1 MGRKAS
7 FNFSMSSRSP
17 EEQAAI
23 KAKLAAINSKFSGK
37 VSTTENVNRQINVK
51 LGLGTSSASAS
62 NRESSEYFKDG
73 SPKRDMM
80 SPRRDNTPGSNQ
92 NTSDR
97 MAKRQDAQHA
107 LNAKR
112 SSDARGKDPAT
123 QVSAQSPLQAEIQRK
138 TAAVSGARTTSEAIE
153 RVNATSRPVSSSSL
167 AALGSPVGD
176 VGTKSVGPI
185 DAAAKERER
194 AANETRIND
203 ALSEKVRLK
212 AERRAEAAFDR
223 ARATNDPSELAAA
236 HKELRAAAKELGVT
250 TTYLQEKIEK
260 SKSRKASSG
269 GGGGDQPRV
278 PAGSPDGGQW
288 TK

>member
-92 NTSDR
+92 NTSGV
-97 MAKRQDAQHA
+97 MAKKQDATHIMN
-107 LNAKR
+107 LKR
-112 SSDARGKDPAT
+112 SSDTRASQPAT
-123 QVSAQSPLQAEIQRK
+123 TQSAGSIDSAAKLMMEGTREKNDQIAANAARIDEGLSAKAKLKEQRRREAQSK
-138 TAAVSGARTTSEAIE
+138 
-153 RVNATSRPVSSSSL
+153 
-167 AALGSPVGD
+167 
-176 VGTKSVGPI
+176 
-185 DAAAKERER
+185 
-194 AANETRIND
+194 
-203 ALSEKVRLK
+203 
-212 AERRAEAAFDR
+212 
-223 ARATNDPSELAAA
+223 
-236 HKELRAAAKELGVT
+236 
-250 TTYLQEKIEK
+250 
-260 SKSRKASSG
+260 SSG
-269 GGGGDQPRV
+269 GGDGGQPRV